1 MAQRTSIDYTRNVDH
16 AYEQYLLSNEKRA
29 MEAIGHFEEKLHH
42 NSYVK
47 YGRFTIPTFFKPH
60 RIFLVIEG
68 AMALIGGGLFVAGK
82 EYYIALPFFVIAIGL
97 FIRAIKFKKPN
108 EPLQ

>member
-1 MAQRTSIDYTRNVDH
+1 MDDPIKDYK
-16 AYEQYLLSNEKRA
+16 EWGEKQYPPAK
-29 MEAIGHFEEKLHH
+29 
-42 NSYVK
+42 
-47 YGRFTIPTFFKPH
+47 FTADNFPTFFKPH